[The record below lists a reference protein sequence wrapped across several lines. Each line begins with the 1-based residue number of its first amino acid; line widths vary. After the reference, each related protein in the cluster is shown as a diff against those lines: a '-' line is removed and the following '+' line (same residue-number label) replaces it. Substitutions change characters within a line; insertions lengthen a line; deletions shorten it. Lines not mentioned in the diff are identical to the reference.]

1 MCFCRTKSTRYWQ
14 PSKNPRARWFW
25 SECSLGG
32 ELAKFWLCAEE
43 CGFCLRLGSGRAGL
57 LPGSDRR
64 AKNQGQP
71 TCAPQAGLSQGGTQA
86 SEREICIRRGIG
98 FSHPQRHPV
107 QRHEPAA
114 QAPETGRSQA
124 GDALAQLAHATP
136 HSRDAFATRGRHA
149 QRDAGTIG
157 PHEDVNSNPRFATFE
172 LREEA

>member
-1 MCFCRTKSTRYWQ
+1 MWILPPARFRSSRSCYRGLIGAPKTKGSRRAL
-14 PSKNPRARWFW
+14 PRPD
-25 SECSLGG
+25 SLKG
-32 ELAKFWLCAEE
+32 ELK
-43 CGFCLRLGSGRAGL
+43 RLSEKSVSG
-57 LPGSDRR
+57 
-64 AKNQGQP
+64 
-71 TCAPQAGLSQGGTQA
+71 
-86 SEREICIRRGIG
+86 GIG

>member
-124 GDALAQLAHATP
+124 GDALAQLATRYAALTRRFCNTREARSKRRRHNW
-136 HSRDAFATRGRHA
+136 ATRRCQLEPSFRH
-149 QRDAGTIG
+149 
-157 PHEDVNSNPRFATFE
+157 V
-172 LREEA
+172 